1 MKIRSFLLMLLIV
14 ILGFSC
20 NNTSTSPENPINLPV
35 INSFTVSLTD
45 IERGESSTLSWNVSG
60 ATVVEIDN
68 GIGTVSSSGKQ
79 AVAPNTTITFTLT
92 ASNDDGSVTQTAQIV
107 VHGIYSQGN
116 VTVQGTWSCD
126 LDSGQQVSTF
136 SNQADFRW
144 EQISSTERYLSPQ
157 NGAMFYVVGDVD
169 FSSIRYSDLTGY
181 PYSSDN
187 IDGSDPPNNQIP
199 VGTVVA
205 SATNENRYCVF
216 EIKVHGWTLTIR
228 RKTYEL

>member
-1 MKIRSFLLMLLIV
+1 MKIRSFLLMILIM

-45 IERGESSTLSWNVSG
+45 IERGESSTVSWNVSG
-60 ATVVEIDN
+60 ATTVEIDN
-68 GIGTVSSSGKQ
+68 GIGTVSSSGEQ
-79 AVAPNTTITFTLT
+79 TVSPTSTTTYTLT
-92 ASNDDGSVTQTAQIV
+92 ASNDNGNVSQTVQIV
-107 VHGIYSQGN
+107 IHGIYSQGD

-126 LDSGQQVSTF
+126 LDSGMQVSTF
-136 SNQADFRW
+136 DSQADFRW
-144 EQISSTERYLSPQ
+144 EQVSSTERYIIPK
-157 NGAMFYVVGDVD
+157 NGAMFYIIGDVA

-181 PYSSDN
+181 PYTTDN
-187 IDGSDPPNNQIP
+187 INGSDPPDNQIP
-199 VGTVVA
+199 KGTVVA
-205 SATNENRYCVF
+205 AITNESRYCVI